1 MAKSTKGMIRDI
13 ERESQLQHFDK
24 LLEDHLRDPTIQDVG
39 FWLIEFPL
47 EPLPPRLL
55 KVLSPWLEEHNE
67 LTIKQSRRGR
77 SHSDTRDVFPLIT
90 RMHRDAMMSVEA
102 ACLLVRD
109 KLDLEIDPA
118 DLRRA
123 FDRARTPHQRLHDDQ
138 MKILDEIVKGG
149 DHKAVMKKAKKR
161 FEKGKEKKENKRK

>member
-1 MAKSTKGMIRDI
+1 MAKNTNDGIREI
-13 ERESQLQHFDK
+13 EHESQLQHLEK
-24 LLEDHLRDPTIQDVG
+24 LLEDHLRTPTIQDVG
-39 FWLIEFPL
+39 FWLVEFPL

-90 RMHRDAMMSVEA
+90 RMHRDAMMSIEA
-102 ACLLVRD
+102 ACLLVCDR
-109 KLDLEIDPA
+109 LDLETDPA

-123 FDRARTPHQRLHDDQ
+123 FDRARTPHQRLLDDQ
-138 MKILDEIVKGG
+138 MKIIDVLVKGG
-149 DHKAVMKKAKKR
+149 DHRAAMQKAKQRFEKGTEKKAKKR
-161 FEKGKEKKENKRK
+161 K